1 MKKLILF
8 SVLTVCVLCT
18 HAQVSKLSEEVAMGD
33 QQYLMGNI
41 KEANKAYKRASKTKD
56 LSAKI
61 LAYYRMW
68 ELSAITGSESESA
81 YIKAFFRSSNTRK
94 L

>member
-8 SVLTVCVLCT
+8 SVLTVCVLCA

-56 LSAKI
+56 LSAKSWHVI
-61 LAYYRMW
+61 ECGNCQRLQAVRVKVH
-68 ELSAITGSESESA
+68 T
-81 YIKAFFRSSNTRK
+81 
-94 L
+94 